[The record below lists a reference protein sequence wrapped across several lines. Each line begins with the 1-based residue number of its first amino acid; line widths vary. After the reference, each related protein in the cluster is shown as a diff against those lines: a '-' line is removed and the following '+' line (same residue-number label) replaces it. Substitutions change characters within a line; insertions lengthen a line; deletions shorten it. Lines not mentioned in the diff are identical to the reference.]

1 MCCSIWYSTIFYKIL
16 VTTSLTFY
24 FQVHETLDF
33 VTDLVN
39 HWPVELWGEFN
50 AESIGVV
57 LPYMD
62 HVTVLRKF
70 LKEKGGLFR
79 EVTVERVFNVQG
91 RCVILI
97 T

>member
-1 MCCSIWYSTIFYKIL
+1 
-16 VTTSLTFY
+16 
-24 FQVHETLDF
+24 
-33 VTDLVN
+33 
-39 HWPVELWGEFN
+39 
-50 AESIGVV
+50 
-57 LPYMD
+57 MD

-97 T
+97 TLLLCTVEVLSPLLTITVFDQGVIDYAGLGNFLFRMFGKANIFLSTPILNRLAVSA